1 LPEVTR
7 KRRKPCRT
15 SVCAHRAGYAKC
27 ATHGDSAFRVAGF
40 FKENRTISKT
50 ETVNTLA
57 ASADLSKAAAE
68 RALDAFETHLKAH
81 IDAGKRVVLRGFGT
95 FSRGVPA
102 TRTGRNP
109 RTGAAMPVTVYHR
122 PKGAPAVGE
131 DILRG
136 EIAATANISEGAAA
150 RTLDAL
156 QAVIATSLRK
166 GGEVGIN
173 GFGSF
178 YAGRRA
184 ARNGRNPRTGET
196 ILIPAATVPRFKA
209 SKAGNA
215 GAKLSAGSSLKAAL
229 R

>member
-1 LPEVTR
+1 M
-7 KRRKPCRT
+7 
-15 SVCAHRAGYAKC
+15 
-27 ATHGDSAFRVAGF
+27 
-40 FKENRTISKT
+40 NKT

-81 IDAGKRVVLRGFGT
+81 IDAGNRVVLRGFGS
-95 FSRGVPA
+95 FSRGLPA

-122 PKGAPAVGE
+122 PKGAPVIGE
-131 DILRG
+131 DTLRG

-156 QAVIATSLRK
+156 QAVITSSLCR
-166 GGEVGIN
+166 GDMVSLN

-178 YAGRRA
+178 HAARRA
-184 ARNGRNPRTGET
+184 ARNGRNPRTGEA

-215 GAKLSAGSSLKAAL
+215 GAKFSAGSSLKAAL

>member
-1 LPEVTR
+1 M
-7 KRRKPCRT
+7 
-15 SVCAHRAGYAKC
+15 
-27 ATHGDSAFRVAGF
+27 
-40 FKENRTISKT
+40 NKT
-50 ETVNTLA
+50 ETINALA

-131 DILRG
+131 DILRAD
-136 EIAATANISEGAAA
+136 IATTASISPNTAA
-150 RTLDAL
+150 RVLDAL
-156 QAVIATSLRK
+156 QAVVATSLRK
-166 GGEVGIN
+166 GGEVGLN

-178 YAGRRA
+178 HVGRRA
-184 ARNGRNPRTGET
+184 ARTGRNPRTGET
-196 ILIPAATVPRFKA
+196 IVIPAAKVPRFKA

-215 GAKLSAGSSLKAAL
+215 GAKFSAGSSLKAAL

>member
-1 LPEVTR
+1 MNKIE
-7 KRRKPCRT
+7 
-15 SVCAHRAGYAKC
+15 
-27 ATHGDSAFRVAGF
+27 
-40 FKENRTISKT
+40 TI
-50 ETVNTLA
+50 NTLA

-81 IDAGKRVVLRGFGT
+81 IDAGNRVVLRGFGT

-131 DILRG
+131 DILRS

-166 GGEVGIN
+166 GGAVSLN

-178 YAGRRA
+178 HAGRRA
-184 ARNGRNPRTGET
+184 ARNGRNPRTGEA

-209 SKAGNA
+209 SKAGNV
-215 GAKLSAGSSLKAAL
+215 GAKFSAGSSLKAAL